1 MYLQFRP
8 NKCNDFKTAV
18 FVRSIL
24 LAVGNVRLNR
34 LSLVTSSSVFFLKI
48 YCSELYKCL
57 HEFPYKTVPD
67 TSLHKMSDLIE
78 AIEVYYVETTFT
90 LKAVKKL
97 SLQQEKTLQYQG
109 RR

>member
-1 MYLQFRP
+1 
-8 NKCNDFKTAV
+8 
-18 FVRSIL
+18 
-24 LAVGNVRLNR
+24 
-34 LSLVTSSSVFFLKI
+34 
-48 YCSELYKCL
+48 
-57 HEFPYKTVPD
+57 
-67 TSLHKMSDLIE
+67 MSDLIE